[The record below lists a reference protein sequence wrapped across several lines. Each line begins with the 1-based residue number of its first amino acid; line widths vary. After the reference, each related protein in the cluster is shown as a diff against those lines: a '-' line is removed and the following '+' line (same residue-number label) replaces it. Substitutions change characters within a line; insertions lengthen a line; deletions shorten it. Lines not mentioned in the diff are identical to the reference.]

1 MTRRAHGAASASNLR
16 ARPASPVAAMSSV
29 LQRLMGRGSTSVE
42 RYWSRH
48 TVNSVPFESPEA
60 SVEYL
65 EWRFDQYPL
74 FRELM
79 DLWGGHDGETILD
92 YGCGPGND
100 VTGFLLH
107 TGAARVIGADIS
119 EKALGLAA
127 SRLALHGID
136 PGRYRLLRISESR
149 SELPLE
155 AESVDYLNCGGVI
168 QHTTEP
174 EAVLRELARVVRPG
188 GRGRIMV
195 YNRDSLYFHLYTAY
209 ERRILNG
216 LFGGLDADTAFAR
229 NTDGPD
235 CPVSR
240 AFRPGDFSRLA
251 RSAGFGIDFLG
262 GYFAD
267 IELELWRTSAADA
280 VADPRLPEEHRKF
293 LRQIEDGSDGY
304 PRFAGRYAGVGGVYA
319 VEKHVGG
326 ASSP

>member
-1 MTRRAHGAASASNLR
+1 
-16 ARPASPVAAMSSV
+16 MSSV
-29 LQRLMGRGSTSVE
+29 LRRLTGRGSTSVE

-48 TVNSVPFESPEA
+48 TVNSDSFESAEA
-60 SVEYL
+60 SAEYL

-79 DLWGGHDGETILD
+79 DLWGSHDGETILD

-107 TGAARVIGADIS
+107 TGAAKVIGADIS

-127 SRLALHGID
+127 SRVALHGID
-136 PGRYRLLRISESR
+136 PGRYRLLRISESQ

-155 AESVDYLNCGGVI
+155 DESVDYLNCGGVI
-168 QHTTEP
+168 QHTTAP
-174 EAVLRELARVVRPG
+174 ELVLQELARVLRPG
-188 GRGRIMV
+188 GCGRIMV

-216 LFGGLDADTAFAR
+216 LFAGLDADEAFAR
-229 NTDGPD
+229 NTDGPN

-240 AFRPGDFSRLA
+240 AFRPTDFCELA
-251 RSAGFGIDFLG
+251 RSAGFAIEFLG

-267 IELELWRTSAADA
+267 LELDLWRTSAADA
-280 VADPRLPEEHRKF
+280 VADPRLPREHREF
-293 LRQIEDGSDGY
+293 LSQVEDGDGY
-304 PRFAGRYAGVGGVYA
+304 PRFAERYAGVGGVY
-319 VEKHVGG
+319 VVSKT
-326 ASSP
+326 SSQ